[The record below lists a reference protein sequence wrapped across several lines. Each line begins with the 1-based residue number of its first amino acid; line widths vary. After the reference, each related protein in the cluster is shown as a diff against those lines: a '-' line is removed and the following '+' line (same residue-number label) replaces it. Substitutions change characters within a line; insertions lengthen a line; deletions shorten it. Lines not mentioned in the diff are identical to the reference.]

1 MSNHDDPVTPG
12 GGNGRDNLHDGWSLD
27 PGREPHPGAQGTGA
41 PNGDGGYDP
50 FAGLDGRGGGTYGEY
65 PGGAYGAPGAQHG
78 PPGEGVRQPGGD
90 EAPEVP
96 VATYAS
102 GLRIGDAFSFG
113 FRAFGRAPL
122 PWIGAMF
129 LVGIITLVL
138 TIVLG
143 GVLGLGMGDVD
154 IESGAGTE
162 AASFSLF
169 LPAAPDVLSVVVTIL
184 IAIVTS
190 LITALFIRGA
200 LEQVDGRSLGFG
212 DFFRVNN
219 WGTIALG
226 AILSVVIGWFI
237 QVPSMLGAMSG
248 STTSF
253 LVGSVVTLVIAIAA
267 GPFYGLLLE
276 FIVDRRLS
284 PIDALKANIAIAKR
298 NWLKI
303 FLLDLVAGI
312 VVFVGFLLFFVGAL
326 AAAPIAF
333 LMTVHGYRQLTEGRR
348 PIEKIA

>member
-1 MSNHDDPVTPG
+1 MTYDGNSGHGSNPYG
-12 GGNGRDNLHDGWSLD
+12 
-27 PGREPHPGAQGTGA
+27 GAQGGYGGSN
-41 PNGDGGYDP
+41 PYDGGY
-50 FAGLDGRGGGTYGEY
+50 
-65 PGGAYGAPGAQHG
+65 GGAQGGYGAPGAQHG

-90 EAPEVP
+90 AAPEVP

-122 PWIGAMF
+122 PWIGATM
-129 LVGIITLVL
+129 LAGIITIALIL
-138 TIVLG
+138 VLG
-143 GVLGLGMGDVD
+143 GVLGLGMGNVY

-162 AASFSLF
+162 AASSSLF
-169 LPAAPDVLSVVVTIL
+169 LPAAPVGLSVVMTIL
-184 IAIVTS
+184 IAIVAS

-226 AILSVVIGWFI
+226 AILSVVIGWII
-237 QVPSMLGAMSG
+237 QVPIMLGAMSG
-248 STTSF
+248 SMTSI
-253 LVGSVVTLVIAIAA
+253 LVGLVVTLVIAIAA
-267 GPFYGLLLE
+267 NPFYGLLVE
-276 FIVDRRLS
+276 FIIDRRLS

-303 FLLDLVAGI
+303 FLLSLLAGI
-312 VVFVGFLLFFVGAL
+312 VVGVGVLLFYVGTLVAVPV
-326 AAAPIAF
+326 AV
-333 LMTVHGYRQLTEGRR
+333 LMMVHGYRQLTEGRR
-348 PIEKIA
+348 PIERIA